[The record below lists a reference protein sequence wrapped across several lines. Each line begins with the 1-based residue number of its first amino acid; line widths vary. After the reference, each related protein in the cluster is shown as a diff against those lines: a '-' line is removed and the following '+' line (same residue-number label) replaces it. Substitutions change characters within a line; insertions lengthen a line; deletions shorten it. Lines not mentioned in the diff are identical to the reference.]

1 MERGGPQRRRI
12 DRVSADDFLEGLA
25 DRSAEEVRSM
35 RDECRAEESQVS
47 YHRRLLQGRIDVAR
61 AEQDR
66 RRGGEQT
73 SLVDALPSILAG
85 SDSSSRTGQLQSRY
99 SPVDPP
105 PETPARRAEDVAAN
119 DSALSRLPDL
129 DDQELDEVV
138 DELTERERTLSDLR
152 RRILDNLDTLQDE
165 LVRRYRTGGAVA
177 PEDVGL
183 DRNPDEETREQPE

>member
-25 DRSAEEVRSM
+25 DRSAEELQTM
-35 RDECRAEESQVS
+35 RDECRAEEAQLS

-66 RRGGEQT
+66 RRGGDQT

-85 SDSSSRTGQLQSRY
+85 SDSSGRTGQLGSRY

-105 PETPARRAEDVAAN
+105 ETPERRAEDVAAH
-119 DSALSRLPDL
+119 DSILSRLPDL
-129 DDQELDEVV
+129 DDQELGEVV
-138 DELTERERTLSDLR
+138 DELAERERALSDLR
-152 RRILDNLDTLQDE
+152 RRVLDNLDTLQDE
-165 LVRRYRTGGAVA
+165 LVRRYRAGEVA
-177 PEDVGL
+177 SENVELGRD
-183 DRNPDEETREQPE
+183 PDEEASEQRE

>member
-25 DRSAEEVRSM
+25 DRSAEEVRTM
-35 RDECRAEESQVS
+35 RDECRAEEAQVS

-66 RRGGEQT
+66 RRGDDQT

-85 SDSSSRTGQLQSRY
+85 SDTSGGRTGQLQSRY

-129 DDQELDEVV
+129 DNQELDEVV
-138 DELTERERTLSDLR
+138 DELAERERSLSDLR
-152 RRILDNLDTLQDE
+152 RRILDNLDALQDE
-165 LVRRYRTGGAVA
+165 LVRRYRAGEVSS
-177 PEDVGL
+177 EDVDL
-183 DRNPDEETREQPE
+183 DRAPDEGAGEQRE